1 MTTTAETDVRVA
13 RSAAPRP
20 SRRSRRGPALLA
32 ALGAACVVAGAALFA
47 DSGDPVGAVP
57 APGPAV
63 ATAVAGTM
71 PVTVTLPARGVSA
84 PVVAVGTAADGS
96 LAVPAAPS
104 TVGWW
109 SPGALTGAAT
119 GSVVLAGHVDSREA
133 GLGIFAV
140 LPELALG
147 EPVRLHGADGR
158 DVDYRVVAR
167 REYPKAALPTAVFAR
182 DGAPRLVLIT
192 CGGHFDPATRSYD
205 HNVVVY
211 AEPTP
216 PA

>member
-1 MTTTAETDVRVA
+1 M
-13 RSAAPRP
+13 
-20 SRRSRRGPALLA
+20 
-32 ALGAACVVAGAALFA
+32 
-47 DSGDPVGAVP
+47 P

-63 ATAVAGTM
+63 VTSAAGTV
-71 PVTVTLPARGVSA
+71 PVTVTMPARGVSA
-84 PVVAVGTAADGS
+84 PVVAVGTAADGA

-109 SPGALTGAAT
+109 SPGALAGSGA

-140 LPELALG
+140 LPALAVG

-167 REYPKAALPTAVFAR
+167 REYPKLS
-182 DGAPRLVLIT
+182 LI
-192 CGGHFDPATRSYD
+192 HI
-205 HNVVVY
+205 
-211 AEPTP
+211 
-216 PA
+216 